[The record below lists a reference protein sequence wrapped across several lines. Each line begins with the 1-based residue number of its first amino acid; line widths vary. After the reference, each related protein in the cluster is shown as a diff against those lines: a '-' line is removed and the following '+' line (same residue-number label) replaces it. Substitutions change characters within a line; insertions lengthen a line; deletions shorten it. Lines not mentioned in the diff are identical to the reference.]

1 MKKLIIIVASLLV
14 AVSAHAQLGVVAGI
28 TSSKT
33 DLKSAKEDVK
43 NISLYHVGLTY
54 KMDLGLIAV
63 QPSILYN
70 MKGAKFEGVVS
81 QVTAGS
87 ISDNFEYKTGYLE
100 IPVQVQAG
108 VDLGLAR
115 VYGFVEPFVGYAVS
129 NQFVYSQGEPKKVWD
144 NIKSKMEYGVGL
156 GAGVEL
162 IKHVQ
167 VSVKYFWNMGLV
179 YGPGEGSDITIKGIA
194 TAVGERKC
202 NGISASVALLF

>member
-1 MKKLIIIVASLLV
+1 MKKFIVIVASLLL

-54 KMDLGLIAV
+54 KLDLGLIAI
-63 QPSILYN
+63 QPSVIYN
-70 MKGAKFEGVVS
+70 MKGAKFDGV
-81 QVTAGS
+81 AGNLVGNLE
-87 ISDNFEYKTGYLE
+87 NFEYKTGYVE
-100 IPVQVQAG
+100 VPVQLQAG
-108 VDLGLAR
+108 LDVGLAR
-115 VYGFVEPFVGYAVS
+115 VYGFVEPFVGYAVTNS
-129 NQFVYSQGEPKKVWD
+129 IALSQGDPKQTWENVK
-144 NIKSKMEYGVGL
+144 NKMEYGIGI

-167 VSVKYFWNMGLV
+167 VSLRYFWNMGEM
-179 YGPGEGSDITIKGIA
+179 YGKEFKIA
-194 TAVGERKC
+194 DFSTTVAEQKC

>member
-1 MKKLIIIVASLLV
+1 MKKLIVIVASLLV

-33 DLKSAKEDVK
+33 DLKAAKEDVK

-54 KMDLGLIAV
+54 KLDLGLLAV
-63 QPSILYN
+63 QPSIIYN
-70 MKGAKFEGVVS
+70 MKGAKFDMLS
-81 QVTAGS
+81 QETTL
-87 ISDNFEYKTGYLE
+87 DDFEYKTGYLE

-108 VDLGLAR
+108 MDLGLAR
-115 VYGFVEPFVGYAVS
+115 VYGFLEPFVGYAVN
-129 NQFVYSQGEPKKVWD
+129 NQIAYSQGQPKETWD

-167 VSVKYFWNMGLV
+167 VSVRYFWNMGLV
-179 YGPGEGSDITIKGIA
+179 YGKDINIGETASTIAGQ
-194 TAVGERKC
+194 KC

>member
-1 MKKLIIIVASLLV
+1 MKKLIVIVAALFV

-33 DLKSAKEDVK
+33 DFKSAKEDVG

-54 KMDLGLIAV
+54 KMDLGLLAI
-63 QPSILYN
+63 QPSLLYN
-70 MKGAKFEGVVS
+70 MKGAKFS
-81 QVTAGS
+81 TLAP
-87 ISDNFEYKTGYLE
+87 DTLYDDFEYKTGYIE

-115 VYGFVEPFVGYAVS
+115 VYGFLEPFLGYAVT
-129 NQFVYSQGEPKKVWD
+129 NQVAFAQGEPKKVWD
-144 NIKSKMEYGVGL
+144 NVKSKMEYGVGI

-167 VSVKYFWNMGLV
+167 VSVRYFWDMGPV
-179 YGPGEGSDITIKGIA
+179 YGQGEGSDISIKAITA
-194 TAVGERKC
+194 AVGERKC

>member
-1 MKKLIIIVASLLV
+1 MNMKKLIVIVASLLV

-28 TSSKT
+28 TSSKS
-33 DLKSAKEDVK
+33 DLKSAMEDVK

-54 KMDLGLIAV
+54 KLDLGLLAI

-70 MKGAKFEGVVS
+70 MKGSKFDMLSKE
-81 QVTAGS
+81 TTL
-87 ISDNFEYKTGYLE
+87 DNFEYKTGYLE

-108 VDLGLAR
+108 LDLGLAR
-115 VYGFVEPFVGYAVS
+115 VYGFLEPFVGYAVS
-129 NQFVYSQGEPKKVWD
+129 NSIAFSQGQPKQTWD

-167 VSVKYFWNMGLV
+167 VSVRYFWNMGLV
-179 YGPGEGSDITIKGIA
+179 YNGKNINIGDVASPIA
-194 TAVGERKC
+194 GQKC

>member
-1 MKKLIIIVASLLV
+1 MKKLIVIVASLLV

-28 TSSKT
+28 TSSKS
-33 DLKSAKEDVK
+33 DLKSAMEDVK

-54 KMDLGLIAV
+54 KLDLGLLAI

-70 MKGAKFEGVVS
+70 MKGSKFDMLSKE
-81 QVTAGS
+81 TTL
-87 ISDNFEYKTGYLE
+87 DNFEYKTGYLE

-108 VDLGLAR
+108 LDLGLAR
-115 VYGFVEPFVGYAVS
+115 VYGFLEPFVGYAVS
-129 NQFVYSQGEPKKVWD
+129 NSIAYSQGQPKQTWD

-167 VSVKYFWNMGLV
+167 VSVRYFWNMGLV
-179 YGPGEGSDITIKGIA
+179 YNGKNINIGDVASPIA
-194 TAVGERKC
+194 GQKC